1 MANSVA
7 SYLSVGV
14 NGLFTGLVY
23 ALMALGLSV
32 IFGVTRVI
40 NFAHGEMLVLAAF
53 IAISIHQYF
62 GLDPLIL
69 APIVSIVMFP
79 LGYYLQKGIINNL
92 LNRST
97 HSQFLALAA
106 IAIILLNLEQIVF
119 GSEAQTIVI
128 SYNLQST
135 EICGILIDTA
145 RLLTGSLALVTALG
159 LFCFFYYTPLGKT
172 IRACA
177 DNLLGAQ
184 VIGLN
189 YKKLY
194 AISFG
199 IAAACLGI
207 AGSFLAIL
215 MDVTP
220 YIAPQLTLLG
230 FIIVILGGL
239 GSMMGA
245 LIGGVLIGIVEAYAA
260 FFMQGSLKSL
270 FSFLLLILVL
280 LVRPQGLLNRKK

>member
-1 MANSVA
+1 MASSLI
-7 SYLSVGV
+7 SYLSV
-14 NGLFTGLVY
+14 GLVY
-23 ALMALGLSV
+23 ALMAFGLSIV
-32 IFGVTRVI
+32 FGVTRVV

-53 IAISIHQYF
+53 IAISLHHYF
-62 GLDPLIL
+62 GLDPLLL
-69 APIVSIVMFP
+69 APLVSIFMFP
-79 LGYYLQKGIINNL
+79 LGYYLQKGVINRL
-92 LNRST
+92 LHRST

-119 GSEAQTIVI
+119 GSEAQTIVV

-135 EICGILIDTA
+135 EICGLLIDTA
-145 RLLTGSLALVTALG
+145 RLLTGSLALITAIG
-159 LFCFFYYTPLGKT
+159 LLCFFYYTSLGKS

-194 AISFG
+194 SISFG
-199 IAAACLGI
+199 IAAVCLGI
-207 AGSFLAIL
+207 AGSFFAIL

-220 YIAPQLTLLG
+220 HVAPQLTLLG

-245 LIGGVLIGIVEAYAA
+245 LLGGVLIGIVEAYAA
-260 FFMQGSLKSL
+260 FFVQGSLKSL